1 MLLEKTLK
9 DFRVDLD
16 KKYIGFSVNSSSI
29 KPVHVANGF
38 FRTIL
43 KEAYNLDAIGKLSY
57 TRSNKGTTP
66 PQTKLDKIH
75 KEYVDSNKL
84 DIQNVTKEEFELLR
98 QTSQSIVE
106 ADKGVYGFKGNE
118 MVSYTLPSKY
128 FLTTSSTHTISGD
141 FIGSLIN
148 KSGSKIIDIIKE
160 DLNDDNDP
168 ITLLFYP
175 AINMDKIEPIVWEGL
190 ALDQINGYNKGY
202 FKELVDNIQKS
213 FDCLEKNLRVHPNKY
228 VHLRQV
234 NFLAI
239 YHIILYISN
248 LEYIYK
254 LTDIKRPFLL
264 DCSFDS
270 KSEVAKAS
278 SLCIS
283 QINQS
288 MSRCYSKLI
297 ADELKNQPFKE
308 DFLKDVLNSDEVP
321 VYDNKVQKKENKQAF
336 SEIWTLAKEKVSSA
350 SNDDEKFMILGSAIY
365 DMLELEGSSTIIKY
379 LKALGI
385 KAGMF
390 YPQANSVP
398 NKRFVLATETLEV
411 ILKSCIE
418 PNKSITL
425 DELLDTLWERF
436 NILVG
441 GRAKDEEILLESGIY
456 HADSDSLKNNQKSF
470 VDLLEKMNFAELLA
484 DGILQIKSGGE

>member
-1 MLLEKTLK
+1 MLLDKTLK
-9 DFRVDLD
+9 DFRVELD

-29 KPVHVANGF
+29 KPVHVANGL
-38 FRTIL
+38 FRTTL
-43 KEAYNLDAIGKLSY
+43 GQAYNLDNIGKFSY
-57 TRSNKGTTP
+57 TKSNKGTTP
-66 PQTKLDKIH
+66 PQTKLNKIH
-75 KEYVDSNKL
+75 KEYVDLNK
-84 DIQNVTKEEFELLR
+84 IETQNITKEQFELLR

-106 ADKGVYGFKGNE
+106 ADKGVYSFKGNE

-128 FLTTSSTHTISGD
+128 FLTTSPTHTISGD
-141 FIGSLIN
+141 FIGSLIKRSN
-148 KSGSKIIDIIKE
+148 SQIVDMIRE
-160 DLNDDNDP
+160 DLNDENDP

-175 AINMDKIEPIVWEGL
+175 AIHIESPEPIEIEEMDLDAIEGFS
-190 ALDQINGYNKGY
+190 KGY
-202 FKELVDNIQKS
+202 FQELMENIKKS
-213 FDCLEKNLRVHPNKY
+213 FDCLAMNLKVHPNKY
-228 VHLRQV
+228 VHLRQT
-234 NFLAI
+234 NFLSI
-239 YHIILYISN
+239 YYIILYISN

-254 LTDIKRPFLL
+254 LTTIKRPFLL
-264 DCSFDS
+264 DCSADS
-270 KSEVAKAS
+270 KSEIARAS

-297 ADELKNQPFKE
+297 ADELRNQPFHE
-308 DFLKDVLNSDEVP
+308 DLLETILNSDEVP
-321 VYDNKVQKKENKQAF
+321 QYHDKPQKKENKQAF
-336 SEIWTLAKEKVSSA
+336 SEIWSLAKDNVSKA
-350 SNDDEKFMILGSAIY
+350 ETEDQKFLILGSAIY

-385 KAGMF
+385 KSGII

-436 NILVG
+436 NIVVG
-441 GRAKDEEILLESGIY
+441 GRAKDEEILLQAGIY
-456 HADSDSLKNNQKSF
+456 HADSDSLKENQKNF
-470 VDLLEKMNFAELLA
+470 VNLLEKMNFAELLA